1 MKALKP
7 CLKGLWS
14 LLRPVLPKV
23 LGCSLLYLAEA
34 VCSLFFVWYCKKVVD
49 IATGTS
55 SASLE
60 LNVGVLVLIMA
71 LQILFRVFSQ
81 KRQGYV
87 SADVKLKIRRDAF
100 DKAIRGAWSGQDKY
114 HSADVVNRLEE
125 DIRVVSEFICAYL
138 PVGVVTVLQL
148 IAACVMLFTFSPSLA
163 LILVWIMPVAVV
175 AAKLYFRKLR
185 RLSTELRTLDGRIQ
199 GHVQENLQSR
209 TLIKSLGA
217 EHLIEET
224 LDSLQSEELDITR
237 TKLKYSAVSRA
248 FMQVGFSAGYLTA
261 FLFGVFGLKDGS
273 VTYGMMVAFLQL
285 VGQVQRPVANLASYV
300 PAFIKAL
307 SSEERLLDIDEMD
320 AEEIAHQVILSGDPA
335 VEVRDVSF
343 AYDGR
348 TPVFEHFSCAFKAGR
363 MTAVCGPT
371 GEGKSTL
378 AKLLLGLLRPSSGH
392 IVLTDGVQ
400 SIEAGIDARGNFM
413 YVPQGNSLLSGSI
426 RENLLLADSQATEEQ
441 MREALH
447 TAAADFVFELP
458 LGMDTLCS
466 EVGRGLSEGQGQRIA
481 IARALLKKGG
491 ILILDEATSALDS
504 ETEAQVLER
513 IHEKYHGRKTI
524 ICITH
529 KPAAAEISDAIVNL

>member
-7 CLKGLWS
+7 CLKGLWA

-34 VCSLFFVWYCKKVVD
+34 ACGLAFVWYSKKVVD
-49 IATGTS
+49 IATGVS
-55 SASLE
+55 SAPLGLS
-60 LNVGVLVLIMA
+60 VGVLVLIMA
-71 LQILFRVFSQ
+71 LQILFRVLSQ
-81 KRQGYV
+81 KRQGYISV
-87 SADVKLKIRRDAF
+87 DAKLKIRKDAF

-125 DIRVVSEFICAYL
+125 DIRVVSEFLCAYL
-138 PVGVVTVLQL
+138 PVGTVTVIQL
-148 IAACVMLFTFSPSLA
+148 IAACVLLFSFSPSLG
-163 LILVWIMPVAVV
+163 LIIIWIMPVAVI

-185 RLSTELRTLDGRIQ
+185 RLSTELRTIDGKIQ
-199 GHVQENLQSR
+199 GHVQEHLQSR

-217 EHLIEET
+217 EQQIEDT

-248 FMQVGFSAGYLTA
+248 FMQTGFSAGYLTA

-273 VTYGMMVAFLQL
+273 VTYGLMTAFLQL
-285 VGQVQRPVANLASYV
+285 VGQVQRPVAHLASYV

-320 AEEIAHQVILSGDPA
+320 AEEIANQVILQGDLA
-335 VEVRDVSF
+335 VEVKDLSF
-343 AYDGR
+343 AYDDR
-348 TPVFEHFSCAFKAGR
+348 TPVFEHFSCTFDAGR
-363 MTAVCGPT
+363 MTAICGPT

-378 AKLLLGLLRPSSGH
+378 AKLLLGLLRPTSGE
-392 IVLTDGVQ
+392 IVLTNGSESLQ
-400 SIEAGIDARGNFM
+400 AGIDARGNFM

-426 RENLLLADSQATEEQ
+426 RDNLGLADPEATEEQ

-458 LGMDTLCS
+458 KGLDTLCS

-491 ILILDEATSALDS
+491 ILILDEATSALDP
-504 ETEAQVLER
+504 ETESVVLER
-513 IHEKYHGRKTI
+513 IHEKYYGRKTI

-529 KPAAAEISDAIVNL
+529 KPAAAEISDAVVNL